1 MQALD
6 VVQVMNMTA
15 SDEVD
20 LAARQVE
27 RDIDTEQLNFLQVR
41 RQPAEFRY
49 SRRLAL
55 IREYDEQEELLN
67 SSNLRSGD
75 SQDK

>member
-1 MQALD
+1 M
-6 VVQVMNMTA
+6 VQVMNMTA

-49 SRRLAL
+49 PRRLAL
-55 IREYDEQEELLN
+55 IREYDGQKELLN
-67 SSNLRSGD
+67 SSNLRSGG
-75 SQDK
+75 SQGK